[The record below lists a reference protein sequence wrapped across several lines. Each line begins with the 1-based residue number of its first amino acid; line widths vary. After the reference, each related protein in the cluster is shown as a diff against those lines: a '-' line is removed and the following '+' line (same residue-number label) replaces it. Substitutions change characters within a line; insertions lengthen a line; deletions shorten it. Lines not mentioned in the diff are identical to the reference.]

1 MSPTHHHQQQ
11 RRNSVNTNSD
21 SCEDGPWQCSTPLGC
36 IYNNGSNAEHILIT
50 RDDLRAGQEV
60 VTKVICS
67 NEQCNQS
74 PYMHTACFQTFE
86 ESVLCYLK
94 GHGRAKSW
102 SERQKLQ
109 NLWTKKAYDLVFK
122 ACACNCAHG
131 HLRKDLDWCLSVSGS
146 AQASSSSHCTGLT
159 ENFHPGKFENSIEEE
174 FQQQNGASCSISGQ
188 AAGLLNHEPEVAGN
202 NQKRKRKKSKSQS
215 SGSRPTTITIGLPTC
230 IQSNAVKRSDA
241 QNVPTLSRNR
251 TNSVSSITSGSSFGS
266 SNSGDGAS
274 VGGLSHSSNED
285 GGQPPRRAA
294 LLHDRSRHDSG
305 GSIFMRRMDYSSF
318 NVLPKQKINSYH
330 IKMEDECS
338 IGNDETRIFILSN
351 LASNKMN
358 KVPCVLCKQYLT
370 VFDRYPLIDGTFF
383 LSPRQHNRTCVQV
396 KIDGKASFLTPVC
409 MHCLEGWTA
418 NIGCKFCGKPWTGGH
433 LILGTMY
440 SYDIFAAVPCC
451 PERLKCNNCKQL
463 VIHPDQ
469 RFSFF
474 SDYSQIVSCPHCGV
488 QEAHFAKNLP
498 SIFAFLPRRG
508 VTRVNSA

>member
-1 MSPTHHHQQQ
+1 
-11 RRNSVNTNSD
+11 
-21 SCEDGPWQCSTPLGC
+21 
-36 IYNNGSNAEHILIT
+36 
-50 RDDLRAGQEV
+50 
-60 VTKVICS
+60 
-67 NEQCNQS
+67 
-74 PYMHTACFQTFE
+74 
-86 ESVLCYLK
+86 
-94 GHGRAKSW
+94 
-102 SERQKLQ
+102 
-109 NLWTKKAYDLVFK
+109 
-122 ACACNCAHG
+122 
-131 HLRKDLDWCLSVSGS
+131 
-146 AQASSSSHCTGLT
+146 
-159 ENFHPGKFENSIEEE
+159 
-174 FQQQNGASCSISGQ
+174 
-188 AAGLLNHEPEVAGN
+188 
-202 NQKRKRKKSKSQS
+202 
-215 SGSRPTTITIGLPTC
+215 
-230 IQSNAVKRSDA
+230 
-241 QNVPTLSRNR
+241 
-251 TNSVSSITSGSSFGS
+251 
-266 SNSGDGAS
+266 
-274 VGGLSHSSNED
+274 
-285 GGQPPRRAA
+285 
-294 LLHDRSRHDSG
+294 
-305 GSIFMRRMDYSSF
+305 
-318 NVLPKQKINSYH
+318 
-330 IKMEDECS
+330 MEDECS

-498 SIFAFLPRRG
+498 SIFAFIPRRG
-508 VTRVNSA
+508 VTRVNSAWKKESKLLTKKAKKVWNKPPPRCSDQTCSKNNEAKRKKEKKILRSFSETKKHCYSSSSYLCAFPKKFKQKPTQSQN

>member
-11 RRNSVNTNSD
+11 RRNSVNTVNNS
-21 SCEDGPWQCSTPLGC
+21 ETEEGPWQCSTPLGC

-50 RDDLRAGQEV
+50 KEDLRAGHEV
-60 VTKVICS
+60 IMKVICS

-94 GHGRAKSW
+94 GQSRAKSW

-109 NLWTKKAYDLVFK
+109 NLWTKKAYDLVYK
-122 ACACNCAHG
+122 ACACNCTLG
-131 HLRKDLDWCLSVSGS
+131 HLRKDLDWSPALSVSHS
-146 AQASSSSHCTGLT
+146 ALA
-159 ENFHPGKFENSIEEE
+159 ENFHNIEEE
-174 FQQQNGASCSISGQ
+174 FQNGASSISGQ
-188 AAGLLNHEPEVAGN
+188 AAGMQDPEAVNGTGA
-202 NQKRKRKKSKSQS
+202 KRKRKKSKSQS
-215 SGSRPTTITIGLPTC
+215 SGTRPTTITIGLPTC
-230 IQSNAVKRSDA
+230 TIQGNVKRSDA
-241 QNVPTLSRNR
+241 QNVPTSRNR

-266 SNSGDGAS
+266 SSGEAS
-274 VGGLSHSSNED
+274 CGGLSHSSNED
-285 GGQPPRRAA
+285 SNQPPRRAA

-358 KVPCVLCKQYLT
+358 KVPCVLCKQFLT

-396 KIDGKASFLTPVC
+396 KVDGKSSYLTPVC
-409 MHCLEGWTA
+409 MQCLEGWTA
-418 NIGCKFCGKPWTGGH
+418 NIGCKFCCKPWTGGH

-498 SIFAFLPRRG
+498 SIFAFIPRRGG

>member
-11 RRNSVNTNSD
+11 RRNSVNNTSEI
-21 SCEDGPWQCSTPLGC
+21 STEDGPWQCSTPLGC

-50 RDDLRAGQEV
+50 KEDVRAGPEV
-60 VTKVICS
+60 VVKITCS

-94 GHGRAKSW
+94 GQGRAKSW

-122 ACACNCAHG
+122 ACACNCGHG
-131 HLRKDLDWCLSVSGS
+131 HLRKDLDWGQQLGAAMAV
-146 AQASSSSHCTGLT
+146 SSHTSLT
-159 ENFHPGKFENSIEEE
+159 ENFALPIEEE
-174 FQQQNGASCSISGQ
+174 FQNGTISGQ
-188 AAGLLNHEPEVAGN
+188 AAGLHEPEGS
-202 NQKRKRKKSKSQS
+202 NQKRKRKKSKSSQS

-241 QNVPTLSRNR
+241 QNVPTSRNR

-266 SNSGDGAS
+266 SSGEAS
-274 VGGLSHSSNED
+274 CGGLSHSSNED
-285 GGQPPRRAA
+285 GIQPPRRAA

-305 GSIFMRRMDYSSF
+305 GSIFARRMDYSSF

-358 KVPCVLCKQYLT
+358 KVPCVLCKTALIVY
-370 VFDRYPLIDGTFF
+370 DRYPLIDGTFF
-383 LSPRQHNRTCVQV
+383 LTPRQHNRTCVQV
-396 KIDGKASFLTPVC
+396 KIDGKASYLTPVC

-418 NIGCKFCGKPWTGGH
+418 NIGCKFCCKPWTGGH

-488 QEAHFAKNLP
+488 QEAHFAKSLP
-498 SIFAFLPRRG
+498 SIFAFMPRRG